1 MSVAGDRIKKLR
13 EREGLTQ
20 LDLANKIGINNSVLS
35 RIEAGKRPV
44 EDVEMNAFADFF
56 DVTTDYLLGRTDYPK
71 GYQTNMSFYGGPE
84 QYTQDEIEEMEAAL
98 ERYRDMKRR
107 AAEQAKKDSKK

>member
-20 LDLANKIGINNSVLS
+20 LDLAKKVGINNSVLS

-44 EDVEMNAFADFF
+44 EDNEMNLFADFF
-56 DVTTDYLLGRTDYPK
+56 DVTTDYLLGRTDNSK
-71 GYQTNMSFYGGPE
+71 GYETNMSFFGGPE
-84 QYTQDEIEEMEAAL
+84 KYTEDEIEEMEAAL
-98 ERYRDMKRR
+98 KRYREMKRR
-107 AAEQAKKDSKK
+107 AAEQAEKDSKR